1 MRPKVLSLWQL
12 EDLDREV
19 IARCALLDV
28 RFRAGMPGC
37 TRIAYRPLGD
47 VPADLLR
54 AIARAWALLG
64 QAEQELEARRIGAT
78 CR

>member
-1 MRPKVLSLWQL
+1 MNTKVLSVPQL
-12 EDLDREV
+12 EALDREV
-19 IARCALLDV
+19 TARCALLDV

-64 QAEQELEARRIGAT
+64 QAEHEPDTRAAGALKP
-78 CR
+78 